1 MSVDEMRVAI
11 VNAYKGPAWRVKVRN
26 MSDEQVVAIYY
37 RITNG
42 KTARKNSKSTTDAMA
57 YVNTVVAAE
66 TITESNNTR
75 SLYEHEEDGP
85 KQMTFADIL

>member
-26 MSDEQVVAIYY
+26 MSDEQVIAIYY

-42 KTARKNSKSTTDAMA
+42 KTARR
-57 YVNTVVAAE
+57 
-66 TITESNNTR
+66 TISEAGIQGAGCCQPVPER
-75 SLYEHEEDGP
+75 CKYEHEEDGP
-85 KQMTFADIL
+85 KQMTFADVM